1 MSIFSAE
8 TMARIA
14 AAPIRLCGC
23 GLMPKLIKT
32 LMNSQ
37 NGRTI
42 RLFKCEC
49 GDQSWSEDRL

>member
-23 GLMPKLIKT
+23 GLKPKLFKT

-49 GDQSWSEDRL
+49 GEQVWSEDRL